1 MEMTQFKCLVLIERE
16 VGTDYRKEVSAALVA
31 AGCLHAL
38 AWGLDCSLWD
48 DAVDWAFLDYHGY
61 GDYPEDKFVMT
72 SWHDDETLEETVH
85 FAKHCTTYSDVK
97 LDDILVLD
105 FTGRE
110 RGDYIAM
117 LYADM

>member
-1 MEMTQFKCLVLIERE
+1 
-16 VGTDYRKEVSAALVA
+16 
-31 AGCLHAL
+31 
-38 AWGLDCSLWD
+38 
-48 DAVDWAFLDYHGY
+48 
-61 GDYPEDKFVMT
+61 MT

-105 FTGRE
+105 FTGQE